1 MSKSRLVLILPVVL
15 AMMAVSSGVS
25 WGSEGGEGAS
35 LASVVEVQKYNRS
48 IHVMAMLLVGF
59 GFLMVFVKRYGLSTV
74 TATYLVVSAAI
85 PLYIVINSLGLLGEP
100 KPEIDKFLMAEFA
113 AASLLI
119 CIGAP
124 LGRLKM
130 PQYLLLAILFIPFYM
145 INEWILLEGGLGLIP
160 HGSFMDTGGSILIH
174 AFGALFGLG
183 VVMTMTSEQE
193 FGTPIESDAT
203 SDRFSMLGS
212 MVLWLFWPSFCAG
225 LVAPELVPHTAVNVV
240 LSLCGA
246 TIVTYFASV
255 QLRGKI
261 AIADVANAAL
271 AGGVAIGATCDHASH
286 PSAFVIGIMA
296 GALSTYG
303 FAVIQPKLQ
312 GMVKGIDTCGV
323 TNLHGWPGLM
333 GGFVAIF
340 VVDGISMSAQLTGII
355 ITIIMALFAG
365 YFAGKMLAK
374 FGRRATPY
382 EDDAEFLEY
391 QAGF

>member
-100 KPEIDKFLMAEFA
+100 KPEIDKFLLAEFA

-130 PQYLLLAILFIPFYM
+130 PQYLLLAVLFIPFYM

-160 HGSFMDTGGSILIH
+160 PGGFMDTGGSILIH

-193 FGTPIESDAT
+193 FETPIETDAT

-212 MVLWLFWPSFCAG
+212 MVLWLFWPSFCSG

-333 GGFVAIF
+333 GGFMAIF
-340 VVDGISMSAQLTGII
+340 IIDGVSMGAQVTGII
-355 ITIIMALFAG
+355 ITVIIALVAG
-365 YFAGKMLAK
+365 YVTGKVLVG
-374 FGRRATPY
+374 FGRREKPY
-382 EDDAEFLEY
+382 EDAEEFLE
-391 QAGF
+391 

>member
-1 MSKSRLVLILPVVL
+1 
-15 AMMAVSSGVS
+15 MMAVSSGVS

-100 KPEIDKFLMAEFA
+100 KPEIDKFLLAEFA

-130 PQYLLLAILFIPFYM
+130 PQYLLLAVLFIPFYM

-193 FGTPIESDAT
+193 FGTDIESDAT
-203 SDRFSMLGS
+203 SDQFSMLGS

-340 VVDGISMSAQLTGII
+340 IIDGVSMNAQIMGII
-355 ITIIMALFAG
+355 ITVIIALVAG
-365 YFAGKMLAK
+365 YVTGKVLAG
-374 FGRRATPY
+374 FGRRVTPY
-382 EDDAEFLEY
+382 EDAEEFLE
-391 QAGF
+391 

>member
-1 MSKSRLVLILPVVL
+1 MSKHRALLILPFAL
-15 AMMAVSSGVS
+15 AMLAASSGVC
-25 WGSEGGEGAS
+25 WGSEGGGGAT
-35 LASVVEVQKYNRS
+35 LESVVEVQKYNRS

-59 GFLMVFVKRYGLSTV
+59 GFLMVFVKKYGLSTV

-100 KPEIDKFLMAEFA
+100 KPEIDKFLLAEFA

-130 PQYLLLAILFIPFYM
+130 PQYLLLAVLFIPFYM

-193 FGTPIESDAT
+193 FGTPIEADAT
-203 SDRFSMLGS
+203 SDQFSMLGS

-246 TIVTYFASV
+246 TIATYFASV

-340 VVDGISMSAQLTGII
+340 IIDGVSMSAQVMGII
-355 ITIIMALFAG
+355 ITVIIALAAG
-365 YFAGKMLAK
+365 YGTGKVLVG
-374 FGRRATPY
+374 FGRREKPY
-382 EDDAEFLEY
+382 EDAEEFLE
-391 QAGF
+391 

>member
-1 MSKSRLVLILPVVL
+1 MSKSRLLLILPVAL
-15 AMMAVSSGVS
+15 ATLAVSSGIS

-59 GFLMVFVKRYGLSTV
+59 GFLMVFVRRYGLSTV

-100 KPEIDKFLMAEFA
+100 KPEIDKFLLAEFA

-130 PQYLLLAILFIPFYM
+130 PQYLLLAVLFIPFYM

-160 HGSFMDTGGSILIH
+160 PGGFMDTGGSILIH

-193 FGTPIESDAT
+193 FETPIESDAT
-203 SDRFSMLGS
+203 SDQFSMLGS

-333 GGFVAIF
+333 GGFMAIF
-340 VVDGISMSAQLTGII
+340 IIDGVSMGAQVMGII
-355 ITIIMALFAG
+355 ITVIIALAAG
-365 YFAGKMLAK
+365 YGTGKVLVG
-374 FGRRATPY
+374 FGRREKPY
-382 EDDAEFLEY
+382 EDAEEFLE
-391 QAGF
+391 

>member
-1 MSKSRLVLILPVVL
+1 MSKSRLLLILPVAL
-15 AMMAVSSGVS
+15 ATLAVSSGIS

-59 GFLMVFVKRYGLSTV
+59 GFLMVFVRRYGLSTV

-100 KPEIDKFLMAEFA
+100 KPEIDKFLLAEFA

-130 PQYLLLAILFIPFYM
+130 PQYLLLAVLFIPFYM

-160 HGSFMDTGGSILIH
+160 HGGFMDTGGSILIH

-203 SDRFSMLGS
+203 SDQFSMLGS

-225 LVAPELVPHTAVNVV
+225 LVAPELVPYTAVNVV

-333 GGFVAIF
+333 GGFVAVFII
-340 VVDGISMSAQLTGII
+340 DGVSMSAQVTGII
-355 ITIIMALFAG
+355 ITVIIALAAG
-365 YFAGKMLAK
+365 YVTGKVLVG
-374 FGRRATPY
+374 FGRKEKPY
-382 EDDAEFLEY
+382 EDAEEFLE
-391 QAGF
+391 

>member
-1 MSKSRLVLILPVVL
+1 MSKSRLLLILPVAL
-15 AMMAVSSGVS
+15 ATLAVSSGVS

-59 GFLMVFVKRYGLSTV
+59 GFLMVFVRRYGLSTV

-100 KPEIDKFLMAEFA
+100 KPEIDKFLLAEFA

-130 PQYLLLAILFIPFYM
+130 PQYLLLAVLFIPFYM

-160 HGSFMDTGGSILIH
+160 HGGFMDTGGSILIH

-203 SDRFSMLGS
+203 SDQFSMLGS

-225 LVAPELVPHTAVNVV
+225 LVAPELVPYTAVNVV

-296 GALSTYG
+296 GALST
-303 FAVIQPKLQ
+303 
-312 GMVKGIDTCGV
+312 
-323 TNLHGWPGLM
+323 
-333 GGFVAIF
+333 
-340 VVDGISMSAQLTGII
+340 
-355 ITIIMALFAG
+355 
-365 YFAGKMLAK
+365 
-374 FGRRATPY
+374 
-382 EDDAEFLEY
+382 
-391 QAGF
+391 

>member
-1 MSKSRLVLILPVVL
+1 ML
-15 AMMAVSSGVS
+15 AASSGVC
-25 WGSEGGEGAS
+25 WGSEGEGGAT
-35 LASVVEVQKYNRS
+35 LESVVAVQKYNRS
-48 IHVMAMLLVGF
+48 IHVMAMLIVGF

-100 KPEIDKFLMAEFA
+100 KPEIDKFLLAEFA

-193 FGTPIESDAT
+193 FGTDIESDAT
-203 SDRFSMLGS
+203 SDQFSMLGS
-212 MVLWLFWPSFCAG
+212 MVLWLFWPSFCSG

-240 LSLCGA
+240 LALCGA
-246 TIVTYFASV
+246 TIATYFASV

-286 PSAFVIGIMA
+286 PSAFIIGVVA
-296 GALSTYG
+296 GVLSTYG
-303 FAVIQPKLQ
+303 FAVIQGKVQ
-312 GMVKGIDTCGV
+312 EMVKGVDTCGV

-333 GGFVAIF
+333 GGLSTVLVINNVNA
-340 VVDGISMSAQLTGII
+340 GAQIMGII
-355 ITIIMALFAG
+355 ITVIIALTAG
-365 YFAGKMLAK
+365 YFTGKVLVG
-374 FGRRATPY
+374 FGRREKPY
-382 EDDAEFLEY
+382 EDAEEFLE
-391 QAGF
+391 

>member
-1 MSKSRLVLILPVVL
+1 MSKSRLLLILPVAL
-15 AMMAVSSGVS
+15 ATLAVSSGVS

-59 GFLMVFVKRYGLSTV
+59 GFLMVFVRRYGLSTV

-100 KPEIDKFLMAEFA
+100 KPEIDKFLLAEFA

-130 PQYLLLAILFIPFYM
+130 PQYLLLAVLFIPFYM

-160 HGSFMDTGGSILIH
+160 HGGFMDTGGSILIH

-203 SDRFSMLGS
+203 SDQFSMLGS

-225 LVAPELVPHTAVNVV
+225 LVAPELVPYTAVNVV

-333 GGFVAIF
+333 GGFVAVFII
-340 VVDGISMSAQLTGII
+340 DGVSMSAQVTGII
-355 ITIIMALFAG
+355 ITVIIALAAG
-365 YFAGKMLAK
+365 YVTGKVLVG
-374 FGRRATPY
+374 FGRKEKPY
-382 EDDAEFLEY
+382 EDAEEFLE
-391 QAGF
+391 

>member
-1 MSKSRLVLILPVVL
+1 MSKSRLLLILPVAL
-15 AMMAVSSGVS
+15 ATLAVSSGIS

-59 GFLMVFVKRYGLSTV
+59 GFLMVFVRRYGLSTV

-100 KPEIDKFLMAEFA
+100 KPEIDKFLLAEFA

-130 PQYLLLAILFIPFYM
+130 PQYLLLAVLFIPFYM

-160 HGSFMDTGGSILIH
+160 HGGFMDTGGSILIH

-203 SDRFSMLGS
+203 SDQFSMLGS

-333 GGFVAIF
+333 GGFVAVFII
-340 VVDGISMSAQLTGII
+340 DGVSMSAQVTGII
-355 ITIIMALFAG
+355 ITVIIALAAG
-365 YFAGKMLAK
+365 YVTGKVLVG
-374 FGRRATPY
+374 FGRKEKPY
-382 EDDAEFLEY
+382 EDAEEFLE
-391 QAGF
+391 

>member
-1 MSKSRLVLILPVVL
+1 MSKSRLLLILPVAL
-15 AMMAVSSGVS
+15 ATLAVSSGVS
-25 WGSEGGEGAS
+25 WGSEGGGGAT
-35 LASVVEVQKYNRS
+35 LESVVEVQKYNRS

-59 GFLMVFVKRYGLSTV
+59 GFLMVFVKRYGFSTV

-100 KPEIDKFLMAEFA
+100 KPEIDKFLLAEFA

-130 PQYLLLAILFIPFYM
+130 PQYLLLAVLFIPFYM

-160 HGSFMDTGGSILIH
+160 HGGFMDTGGSILIH

-193 FGTPIESDAT
+193 FETPIESDAT
-203 SDRFSMLGS
+203 SDQFSMLGS

-333 GGFVAIF
+333 GGFMAIF
-340 VVDGISMSAQLTGII
+340 IIDGVSMGAQVMGII
-355 ITIIMALFAG
+355 ITVIIALAAG
-365 YFAGKMLAK
+365 YATGKVLVG
-374 FGRRATPY
+374 FGRREKPY
-382 EDDAEFLEY
+382 EDAEEFLE
-391 QAGF
+391 